1 VLCAVFF
8 LLIKS
13 TIDPDNAITTAKAIV
28 PTVPNLPSAGTEP
41 ACEVAE
47 DEPDAIEVERVMV
60 VAVVL
65 ERLFVLPGLTVPVGL
80 AVVLIKIV
88 DAGKL
93 SATVA

>member
-1 VLCAVFF
+1 VLCAIFF

-13 TIDPDNAITTAKAIV
+13 TIDPDSAITTTKAIA
-28 PTVPNLPSAGTEP
+28 PTVPNLPNAGTEL
-41 ACEVAE
+41 ACEITE
-47 DEPDAIEVERVMV
+47 DEPDVIEVERVMV
-60 VAVVL
+60 VAIVPL
-65 ERLFVLPGLTVPVGL
+65 GLTALVMLLGL